1 MTNLIK
7 NELYKVFKRKSI
19 YILLAIMLCIITLNT
34 FLTKKYSIED
44 PVSTSAEEKY
54 ELQELKRTIDSYDK
68 NSPGEKEEY
77 YNALSNIELYE
88 LTDKYKEPWKK
99 ILIRENLRDI
109 IHSMNNAKYIEKDIE
124 AYNEYKKE
132 YDKFLKELDSNS
144 WKYFVN
150 KEIKITTDEIAS
162 LEKEREKAKN
172 KELYNSRIKE
182 EKNKLEKLKLRLEK
196 DIPYDNN
203 YLNTALEGYNPTPQ
217 TYKEFKES
225 IIKNTSEFNIKEE
238 YQIKRQ
244 YIEYMKNNANNKYII
259 DNKVDINSPKTTR
272 NLLINTLSD
281 NFLFI
286 MIIIA
291 AGAGSIVSTEFD
303 KGTIKLLLVRP
314 YSRNKILL
322 SKYIVSMF
330 MIIFAILSAFIMQL
344 IIGGIFFGFSSLN
357 IPVVIYNFVQNKV
370 MHINLFKYIFD
381 NVLAVLPE
389 FILLATL
396 AFAISTITNVS
407 TLGVALPIVGVGA
420 ADIINLIA
428 INRNIIPLKYFVTLN
443 WNFTN
448 YLYGGVNSF
457 PTLSI
462 PFSILICAIYF
473 LIMIITAFIIFN
485 KRNIKNI

>member
-196 DIPYDNN
+196 DIPYNNN
-203 YLNTALEGYNPTPQ
+203 YLNTALEGYKKAPQ

-259 DNKVDINSPKTTR
+259 DNKVDISSPKTTR

-286 MIIIA
+286 MIIVA
-291 AGAGSIVSTEFD
+291 AVAGSIVSTEFD

>member
-19 YILLAIMLCIITLNT
+19 YILLSIMLCIITLNT

-44 PVSTSAEEKY
+44 PVSTLTEEKY

-109 IHSMNNAKYIEKDIE
+109 IHSMNNAKYIEKNIE

-132 YDKFLKELDSNS
+132 YDAFLKELDSND

-150 KEIKITTDEIAS
+150 KEIKASTDELAS

-172 KELYNSRIKE
+172 KELYNSRIKTE
-182 EKNKLEKLKLRLEK
+182 NNKLEKLKLRLEK

-203 YLNTALEGYNPTPQ
+203 YLNTALEDYKQAPQ

-286 MIIIA
+286 MIIVA

-303 KGTIKLLLVRP
+303 KGTIKLLLIRP

-344 IIGGIFFGFSSLN
+344 IVGGIFFGFSSLN

-370 MHINLFKYIFD
+370 IHINLFKYIFD

-473 LIMIITAFIIFN
+473 LIMIITAFIVFN

>member
-1 MTNLIK
+1 MINLIK

-19 YILLAIMLCIITLNT
+19 YILLAIMLCIITLNN

-77 YNALSNIELYE
+77 YNTLSNIELYE

-150 KEIKITTDEIAS
+150 KEIKTATDEIAS

-203 YLNTALEGYNPTPQ
+203 YLNTALEDYAPTPQ

-225 IIKNTSEFNIKEE
+225 VIKNTSEFNIKEE

-286 MIIIA
+286 MIIVA

-303 KGTIKLLLVRP
+303 KGTIKLLLIRP

-357 IPVVIYNFVQNKV
+357 IPVIIYNFVQNKV

-462 PFSILICAIYF
+462 PFSILICTIYF
-473 LIMIITAFIIFN
+473 LIMIITAFIVFN

>member
-77 YNALSNIELYE
+77 YNALSNIKLYE

-203 YLNTALEGYNPTPQ
+203 YLNIALEDYKQAPQ

-238 YQIKRQ
+238 YQIKIQ

-286 MIIIA
+286 MIIVA
-291 AGAGSIVSTEFD
+291 AVAGSIVSTEFD
-303 KGTIKLLLVRP
+303 KGTIKLLLIRP

-344 IIGGIFFGFSSLN
+344 IVGGIFFGFSSLN
-357 IPVVIYNFVQNKV
+357 IPVIIYNFVQNKV

-473 LIMIITAFIIFN
+473 LIMIITAFIVFN
-485 KRNIKNI
+485 RRNIKNI

>member
-44 PVSTSAEEKY
+44 PVSTSTDQKY

-99 ILIRENLRDI
+99 ILIRENLRNI
-109 IHSMNNAKYIEKDIE
+109 IHSMNNAKYIEKNIE

-132 YDKFLKELDSNS
+132 YDAFLKELDSND

-150 KEIKITTDEIAS
+150 KEIKASTDELAS

-182 EKNKLEKLKLRLEK
+182 GKNKLEKLKLRLEK

-203 YLNTALEGYNPTPQ
+203 YLNNALEDYKQAPQ

-303 KGTIKLLLVRP
+303 KGTIKLLLIRP

-473 LIMIITAFIIFN
+473 LIMIITAFIVFN

>member
-19 YILLAIMLCIITLNT
+19 YILLIIMLCIITLNT

-44 PVSTSAEEKY
+44 PVSASAEEKY

-88 LTDKYKEPWKK
+88 LIDKYKEPWKK

-150 KEIKITTDEIAS
+150 KEIKTTTDEIYS

-203 YLNTALEGYNPTPQ
+203 YLNNALEDYKQAPR

-286 MIIIA
+286 MIIVA
-291 AGAGSIVSTEFD
+291 AVAGSIVSTEFD
-303 KGTIKLLLVRP
+303 KGTIKLLLIRP

>member
-44 PVSTSAEEKY
+44 PVSTSTDQKY

-68 NSPGEKEEY
+68 NSPGEEEEY

-150 KEIKITTDEIAS
+150 KEIKTATDEIAS

-203 YLNTALEGYNPTPQ
+203 YLNTALEDYKQAPQ

-286 MIIIA
+286 MIIVA
-291 AGAGSIVSTEFD
+291 AVAGSIVSTEFD
-303 KGTIKLLLVRP
+303 KGTIKLLLIRP

-407 TLGVALPIVGVGA
+407 TLGVGLPIVGVGA

-462 PFSILICAIYF
+462 PFSILICTIYF

>member
-44 PVSTSAEEKY
+44 PVSTLTEEKY

-150 KEIKITTDEIAS
+150 KEIKTTTDEIAS

-203 YLNTALEGYNPTPQ
+203 YLNTALEDYKQAPQ

-225 IIKNTSEFNIKEE
+225 AIKNTSEFNIKEE

-286 MIIIA
+286 MVIIA
-291 AGAGSIVSTEFD
+291 AVAGSIVSTEFD
-303 KGTIKLLLVRP
+303 KGTIKLLLIRP

-322 SKYIVSMF
+322 SKYIVSLF

-357 IPVVIYNFVQNKV
+357 IPVIIYNFVQNKV

-462 PFSILICAIYF
+462 PFSILICTIYF
-473 LIMIITAFIIFN
+473 LIMIITAFIVFN

>member
-44 PVSTSAEEKY
+44 PVSTSADQKY

-203 YLNTALEGYNPTPQ
+203 YLNIALEGYKQAPQ

-259 DNKVDINSPKTTR
+259 DNKVDINDAKTTR

-286 MIIIA
+286 MIIVA

-303 KGTIKLLLVRP
+303 KGTIKLLLIRP

-357 IPVVIYNFVQNKV
+357 IPVIIYNFVQNKV

-473 LIMIITAFIIFN
+473 LIMIITAFIVFN

>member
-44 PVSTSAEEKY
+44 PVSTLTEEKY

-99 ILIRENLRDI
+99 ILIRENLRNI
-109 IHSMNNAKYIEKDIE
+109 IHSMNNAKYIEKNIE

-132 YDKFLKELDSNS
+132 YDAFLKELDSND

-150 KEIKITTDEIAS
+150 KEIKASTDELAS

-172 KELYNSRIKE
+172 KELYNSRIKTE
-182 EKNKLEKLKLRLEK
+182 NNKLEKLKLRLEK

-203 YLNTALEGYNPTPQ
+203 YLNTALEDYKQAPQ

-286 MIIIA
+286 MIIVA

-303 KGTIKLLLVRP
+303 KGTIKLLLIRP

-344 IIGGIFFGFSSLN
+344 IVGGIFFGFSSLN

-370 MHINLFKYIFD
+370 IHINLFKYIFD

-462 PFSILICAIYF
+462 PFSILICTIYF
-473 LIMIITAFIIFN
+473 LIMIITAFIVFN

>member
-68 NSPGEKEEY
+68 NNPGEKEEY

-203 YLNTALEGYNPTPQ
+203 YLNTALEDYKQVPQ

-286 MIIIA
+286 MIIVA

-303 KGTIKLLLVRP
+303 KGTIKLLLIRP

-344 IIGGIFFGFSSLN
+344 IVGGIFFGFSSLN
-357 IPVVIYNFVQNKV
+357 IPVIIYNFVQNKV
-370 MHINLFKYIFD
+370 THINLFKYIFD

-473 LIMIITAFIIFN
+473 LIMIITAFIVFN

>member
-203 YLNTALEGYNPTPQ
+203 YLNTALEGYKQAPQ

-259 DNKVDINSPKTTR
+259 DNKVDISSPKTTR

-286 MIIIA
+286 MIIVA
-291 AGAGSIVSTEFD
+291 AVAGSIVSTEFD
-303 KGTIKLLLVRP
+303 KGTIKLLLIRP

-462 PFSILICAIYF
+462 PFSILICDIYF
-473 LIMIITAFIIFN
+473 LIMIITAFIVFN

>member
-1 MTNLIK
+1 MINLIK

-77 YNALSNIELYE
+77 YNTLSNIELYE

-99 ILIRENLRDI
+99 ILIRENLRNI

-150 KEIKITTDEIAS
+150 KEIKTTTDEIAS
-162 LEKEREKAKN
+162 LEKEREKSKN

-203 YLNTALEGYNPTPQ
+203 YLNTALEDYKQAPQ

-286 MIIIA
+286 MIIVA
-291 AGAGSIVSTEFD
+291 AVAGSIVSTEFD
-303 KGTIKLLLVRP
+303 KGTIKLLLIRP

-357 IPVVIYNFVQNKV
+357 IPVIIYNFVQNKV

-462 PFSILICAIYF
+462 PFSILICTIYF
-473 LIMIITAFIIFN
+473 LIMIITAFIVFN

>member
-19 YILLAIMLCIITLNT
+19 YILLSIMLCIITLNT

-196 DIPYDNN
+196 DIPYNNN
-203 YLNTALEGYNPTPQ
+203 YLNTALEGYKKAPQ

-407 TLGVALPIVGVGA
+407 TLGVGLPIVGVGA

-462 PFSILICAIYF
+462 PFSILICTIYF

>member
-19 YILLAIMLCIITLNT
+19 YILLSIMLCIITLNT

-77 YNALSNIELYE
+77 YNTLSNIELYE

-124 AYNEYKKE
+124 SYNEYKKE
-132 YDKFLKELDSNS
+132 YDAFLKELDSND

-150 KEIKITTDEIAS
+150 KEIKTTTDEIAS
-162 LEKEREKAKN
+162 LEKEREKSKN
-172 KELYNSRIKE
+172 KELYNSRIKTE
-182 EKNKLEKLKLRLEK
+182 NNKLEKLKLRLEK

-203 YLNTALEGYNPTPQ
+203 YLNTALEDYNPTPQ

-225 IIKNTSEFNIKEE
+225 VIKNTSEFNIKEE

-322 SKYIVSMF
+322 SKYIVSLF

-344 IIGGIFFGFSSLN
+344 IVGGIFFGFSSLN

-462 PFSILICAIYF
+462 PFSILICTIYF
-473 LIMIITAFIIFN
+473 LIMIITAFIVFN

>member
-19 YILLAIMLCIITLNT
+19 YILLSIMLCIITLNT

-44 PVSTSAEEKY
+44 PVSASAEEKY

-88 LTDKYKEPWKK
+88 LTDKYKESWKK
-99 ILIRENLRDI
+99 ILIRENLRDT

-150 KEIKITTDEIAS
+150 KEIKTTTDEIVS

>member
-19 YILLAIMLCIITLNT
+19 YILLSIMLCIITLNT

-68 NSPGEKEEY
+68 NNPGEKEEY
-77 YNALSNIELYE
+77 YNTLSNIELYE
-88 LTDKYKEPWKK
+88 LTDKYKESWKK

-150 KEIKITTDEIAS
+150 KKIKITTDEIAS

-203 YLNTALEGYNPTPQ
+203 YLNTALEDYKQAPQ
-217 TYKEFKES
+217 SYKEFKES

-286 MIIIA
+286 MIIVA

-303 KGTIKLLLVRP
+303 KGTIKLLLIRP

-473 LIMIITAFIIFN
+473 LIMIITAFIVFN

>member
-19 YILLAIMLCIITLNT
+19 YILLSIMLCIITLNT

-77 YNALSNIELYE
+77 YNTLSNIELYE

-150 KEIKITTDEIAS
+150 KEIKTTTDEIAS

-203 YLNTALEGYNPTPQ
+203 YLNIALEGYKQAPQ

-286 MIIIA
+286 MIIVA
-291 AGAGSIVSTEFD
+291 AVAGSIVSTEFD
-303 KGTIKLLLVRP
+303 KGTIKLLLIRP

-473 LIMIITAFIIFN
+473 LIMIITAFIVFN

>member
-19 YILLAIMLCIITLNT
+19 YILLSIMLCIITLNT

-203 YLNTALEGYNPTPQ
+203 YLNIALEGYNPTPQ

-259 DNKVDINSPKTTR
+259 DNKVDINDAKTTR

-286 MIIIA
+286 MIIVA
-291 AGAGSIVSTEFD
+291 AVAGSIVSTEFD

-322 SKYIVSMF
+322 SKYIVSLF

-357 IPVVIYNFVQNKV
+357 IPVIIYNFVQNKV

-473 LIMIITAFIIFN
+473 LIMIITAFIVFN

>member
-19 YILLAIMLCIITLNT
+19 YILLSIMLCIITLNT

-44 PVSTSAEEKY
+44 PVSASAEEKY

-99 ILIRENLRDI
+99 ILIRENLRDT

-150 KEIKITTDEIAS
+150 KEIKTTTDEIYS

-182 EKNKLEKLKLRLEK
+182 KKNKLEKLKLRLEK

-203 YLNTALEGYNPTPQ
+203 YLNNALEDYKQAPQ

-303 KGTIKLLLVRP
+303 KGTIKLLLIRP

-448 YLYGGVNSF
+448 YLYGGINSF

-473 LIMIITAFIIFN
+473 LIMIITAFIVFN

>member
-19 YILLAIMLCIITLNT
+19 YILLVIMLCIITLNT
-34 FLTKKYSIED
+34 FLTKKYSMD
-44 PVSTSAEEKY
+44 DSVSTLTDQKY

-68 NSPGEKEEY
+68 NSPEEKEEY
-77 YNALSNIELYE
+77 YNTLSNIELYE
-88 LTDKYKEPWKK
+88 LADKYKEPWKK

-132 YDKFLKELDSNS
+132 YDAFLKELDSND

-150 KEIKITTDEIAS
+150 KEIKASTDELAS

-172 KELYNSRIKE
+172 KELYNSRIKTE
-182 EKNKLEKLKLRLEK
+182 NNKLEKLKLRLEK

-203 YLNTALEGYNPTPQ
+203 YLNTALEDYTPTPQ

-225 IIKNTSEFNIKEE
+225 AIKNTSEFNIKEE

-259 DNKVDINSPKTTR
+259 DNKVDINDAKTTR

-291 AGAGSIVSTEFD
+291 AVAGSIVSTEFD

-322 SKYIVSMF
+322 SKYTVSLF

-344 IIGGIFFGFSSLN
+344 IVGGIFFGFSSLN

-462 PFSILICAIYF
+462 PFSILICTIYF
-473 LIMIITAFIIFN
+473 LIMIITAFIVFN

>member
-19 YILLAIMLCIITLNT
+19 YILLSIMLCIITLNT

-54 ELQELKRTIDSYDK
+54 ELQELKRIIDSYDK

-99 ILIRENLRDI
+99 ILIRENLRNI

-150 KEIKITTDEIAS
+150 KEIKTTTDEIAS

-203 YLNTALEGYNPTPQ
+203 YLNTALEGYNPNPQ

-286 MIIIA
+286 MIIVA
-291 AGAGSIVSTEFD
+291 AVAGSIVSTEFD
-303 KGTIKLLLVRP
+303 KGTIKLLLIRP

-473 LIMIITAFIIFN
+473 LIMIITAFIVFN

>member
-44 PVSTSAEEKY
+44 PVSTLTEEKY

-88 LTDKYKEPWKK
+88 LTDKYKEAWKK
-99 ILIRENLRDI
+99 ILIRENLRNI
-109 IHSMNNAKYIEKDIE
+109 IHSMNNAKYIEKNIE

-132 YDKFLKELDSNS
+132 YDAFLKELDSND

-150 KEIKITTDEIAS
+150 KEIKASTDELAS

-172 KELYNSRIKE
+172 KELYNSRIKTE
-182 EKNKLEKLKLRLEK
+182 NNKLEKLKLRLEK

-203 YLNTALEGYNPTPQ
+203 YLNTALEDYKQAPQ

-286 MIIIA
+286 MIIVA

-303 KGTIKLLLVRP
+303 KGTIKLLLIRP

-344 IIGGIFFGFSSLN
+344 IVGGIFFGFSSLN

-370 MHINLFKYIFD
+370 IHINLFKYIFD

-473 LIMIITAFIIFN
+473 LIMIITAFIVFN

>member
-1 MTNLIK
+1 MINLIK

-19 YILLAIMLCIITLNT
+19 YILLSIMLCIITLNT

-44 PVSTSAEEKY
+44 PVSTLTDQKY

-77 YNALSNIELYE
+77 YNTLSNIELYE

-150 KEIKITTDEIAS
+150 KEIKTATDKIAS

-203 YLNTALEGYNPTPQ
+203 YLNTALEDYKQAPQ

-286 MIIIA
+286 MIIVA
-291 AGAGSIVSTEFD
+291 AVAGSIVSTEFD
-303 KGTIKLLLVRP
+303 KGTIKLLLIRP

-462 PFSILICAIYF
+462 PFSILICTIYF

>member
-1 MTNLIK
+1 MINLIK

-19 YILLAIMLCIITLNT
+19 YILLVIMLCIITLNT
-34 FLTKKYSIED
+34 FLTKKYSMD
-44 PVSTSAEEKY
+44 DSVSTLTDQKY

-132 YDKFLKELDSNS
+132 YDAFLKELDSND

-150 KEIKITTDEIAS
+150 KEIKASTDELAS

-172 KELYNSRIKE
+172 KELYNSRIKTE
-182 EKNKLEKLKLRLEK
+182 NNKLEKLKLRLEK

-203 YLNTALEGYNPTPQ
+203 YLNTALEDYKQAPQ

-259 DNKVDINSPKTTR
+259 DNKVDMNSPKTTR

-286 MIIIA
+286 MIIVA
-291 AGAGSIVSTEFD
+291 AVAGSIVSTEFD
-303 KGTIKLLLVRP
+303 KGTIKLLLIRP

-330 MIIFAILSAFIMQL
+330 MIIFAILSAFIIQL

-357 IPVVIYNFVQNKV
+357 IPVIIYNFVQNKV

-462 PFSILICAIYF
+462 PFSILICTIYF
-473 LIMIITAFIIFN
+473 LIMIITAFIVFN

>member
-19 YILLAIMLCIITLNT
+19 YILLSIMLCIITLNT

-54 ELQELKRTIDSYDK
+54 ELQELKRIIDSYDK

-99 ILIRENLRDI
+99 ILIRENLRNI

-150 KEIKITTDEIAS
+150 KEIKTTTDEIAS

-203 YLNTALEGYNPTPQ
+203 YLNTALEDYKQAPQ

-286 MIIIA
+286 MIIVA
-291 AGAGSIVSTEFD
+291 AVAGSIVSTEFD
-303 KGTIKLLLVRP
+303 KGTIKLLLIRP

-473 LIMIITAFIIFN
+473 LIMIITAFIVFN

>member
-19 YILLAIMLCIITLNT
+19 YILLSIMLCIITLNT

-54 ELQELKRTIDSYDK
+54 ELQELKRAIDSYDK

-99 ILIRENLRDI
+99 ILIRENLRNI

-150 KEIKITTDEIAS
+150 KEIKTTTDEIAS

-203 YLNTALEGYNPTPQ
+203 YLNTALEDYKQAPQ

-286 MIIIA
+286 MIIVA

-303 KGTIKLLLVRP
+303 KGTIKLLLIRP

-357 IPVVIYNFVQNKV
+357 IPVIIYNFVQNKV

-473 LIMIITAFIIFN
+473 LIMIITAFIVFN

>member
-19 YILLAIMLCIITLNT
+19 YILLSIMLCIITLNT

-54 ELQELKRTIDSYDK
+54 ELQELKRAIDSYDK

-99 ILIRENLRDI
+99 ILIRENLRNI

-150 KEIKITTDEIAS
+150 KEIKTTTDELAS

-182 EKNKLEKLKLRLEK
+182 ENNKLEKLKLRLEK

-203 YLNTALEGYNPTPQ
+203 YLNTALEDYKQAPQ

-286 MIIIA
+286 MIIVA

-303 KGTIKLLLVRP
+303 KGTIKLLLIRP

-344 IIGGIFFGFSSLN
+344 IVGGIFFGFSSLN

-370 MHINLFKYIFD
+370 IHINLFKYIFD

-473 LIMIITAFIIFN
+473 LIMIITAFIVFN

>member
-19 YILLAIMLCIITLNT
+19 YILLSIMLCIITLNT

-44 PVSTSAEEKY
+44 PVSASAEEKY

-77 YNALSNIELYE
+77 YNTLSNIELYE

-150 KEIKITTDEIAS
+150 KEIKTTTDEIYS

-182 EKNKLEKLKLRLEK
+182 KKNKLEKLKLRLEK

-203 YLNTALEGYNPTPQ
+203 YLNNALEDYKQAPQ

-303 KGTIKLLLVRP
+303 KGTIKLLLIRP

-344 IIGGIFFGFSSLN
+344 IVGGIFFGFSSLN

-473 LIMIITAFIIFN
+473 LIMIITAFIVFN

>member
-19 YILLAIMLCIITLNT
+19 YILLSIMLCIITLNT

-68 NSPGEKEEY
+68 NNPGEKEEY
-77 YNALSNIELYE
+77 YNTLSNIELYE

-150 KEIKITTDEIAS
+150 KEIKTTTDEIAS

-203 YLNTALEGYNPTPQ
+203 YLNTALEGYNPNPQ

-286 MIIIA
+286 MIIVA

-303 KGTIKLLLVRP
+303 KGTIKLLLIRP

-322 SKYIVSMF
+322 SKYIVSLF

-344 IIGGIFFGFSSLN
+344 IVGGIFFGFSSLN

-473 LIMIITAFIIFN
+473 LIMIITAFIVFN